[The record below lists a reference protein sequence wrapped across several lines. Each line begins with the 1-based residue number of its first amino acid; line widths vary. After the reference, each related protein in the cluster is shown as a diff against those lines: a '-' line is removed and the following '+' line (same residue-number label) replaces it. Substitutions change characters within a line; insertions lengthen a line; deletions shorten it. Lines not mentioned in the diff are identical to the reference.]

1 MNFNNFEKI
10 HFKAYGVSVGIEF
23 PADFSSDE
31 LIKTITDSIPLNSE
45 IIRPTEAKQNF
56 KIRNKKNNKLTLQ
69 KNDETKLTVENKIQ
83 LLERLESQIRLTVAE
98 HAVSKVFIHA
108 GVVCLKNRAII
119 IPARSFKGKTTLV
132 VELVK
137 AGATYYSDEYAVA
150 DENGFIYPFPKTL
163 SVRGIIDDYTQ
174 LERTVEFYGGRA
186 GSKPIRTG
194 IILVSEFI
202 KKSHWKPQLI
212 SQGEAVLELINNT
225 IPIRNRPEFS
235 LNILNK
241 LANDAVSIKT
251 KRGEAKRFAGKLIK
265 FAEKIL

>member
-1 MNFNNFEKI
+1 MNSNSFEKI
-10 HFKAYGVSVGIEF
+10 YFTAYGVSVGIEF
-23 PADFSSDE
+23 PGDFNSED
-31 LIKTITDSIPLNSE
+31 LIETIKNSIPLNSE
-45 IIRPTEAKQNF
+45 IINLTNADQNF

-69 KNDETKLTVENKIQ
+69 KNEEAKLTVENKFQ
-83 LLERLESQIRLTVAE
+83 LLERLESQVRLTVAE

-108 GVVCLKNRAII
+108 GVVCINNRAVI

-150 DENGFIYPFPKTL
+150 DENGLIYPFPKTL

-174 LERTVEFYGGRA
+174 LERSVEFYGGKA
-186 GSKPIRTG
+186 GSKPIKTG
-194 IILVSEFI
+194 IILVSEFV
-202 KKSHWKPQLI
+202 KNSHWKPQVI
-212 SQGEAVLELINNT
+212 TQGEAVLELINNT
-225 IPIRNRPEFS
+225 IPIRNKPEFS

-251 KRGEAKRFAGKLIK
+251 KRGEAKRFAGKLIN
-265 FAEKIL
+265 FAKEIL